1 MNKLLVGIA
10 WFVVASGSYAQDSVF
25 DGIYNILVD
34 EQPAYATVQIK
45 GSEAVVLL
53 LSDGSWE
60 PFLGTLESEVLT
72 VKGVADLVGVDIQLS
87 AQFTSPSVIN
97 IVVDYCERL
106 NFLNVPFQPVQ
117 PCRRS
122 KFFNPWIPHGSEP
135 VLAPQDQPAPRGFA

>member
-60 PFLGTLESEVLT
+60 PFLGTLENEVLT
-72 VKGVADLVGVDIQLS
+72 VKGVVDLVGVEIQLS

-97 IVVDYCERL
+97 IVVDYCE
-106 NFLNVPFQPVQ
+106 PAE
-117 PCRRS
+117 
-122 KFFNPWIPHGSEP
+122 FFECSFPTGATLQALK
-135 VLAPQDQPAPRGFA
+135 VF